1 MDVAPEF
8 RLFCL
13 ALRRARCAEDV
24 EALRRALAAAPDWA
38 TIIAG
43 ARRHR
48 VTPLV
53 APEGS

>member
-13 ALRRARCAEDV
+13 ALRRPQRAEDA
-24 EALRRALAAAPDWA
+24 EALRATVAAAPDWA
-38 TIIAG
+38 AVLAG